1 MSARSKI
8 VRDFSGQEVAIPYDP
23 CDDAQHTPGPW
34 TLGPVEPA
42 EISKGHWITHGSYKG
57 VIGILGGSPSE
68 ANAALIAAAPAMYEA
83 LKAVESEIT
92 RLERISKQAFSIDEV
107 HPAVGRVADATRAA
121 IAAAEGE

>member
-1 MSARSKI
+1 MT
-8 VRDFSGQEVAIPYDP
+8 
-23 CDDAQHTPGPW
+23 QHTPGPW

-68 ANAALIAAAPAMYEA
+68 ANAALIAAAPETAAERDRLRQVNEVMLEA
-83 LKAVESEIT
+83 LREA
-92 RLERISKQAFSIDEV
+92 RGRPDLAHDGMRCAFSLENGGKPCNCWIASIE
-107 HPAVGRVADATRAA
+107 AA